1 MRKIVLLLLASIGI
15 AVQAFA
21 ASLPSSGF
29 YRIRSFNSQ
38 RYVTMIDDY
47 GELDITGK
55 KADLGALRT
64 FPNFE
69 RQVSNFGSVIYMK
82 YESDDHFDL
91 QGQGTGA
98 RAIVGYPLQVKA
110 NNDGTF
116 WAFASKSGVSL
127 YLYETLDDFSPSPAF
142 GEFGKLE
149 TRDLKATNKSFKFE
163 ILPLNSASAD
173 NYFGIK
179 ADINVG
185 NAWYKALYSGF
196 AFTCTSPGMNVYYV
210 TKVDNSRGLAVYS
223 EITGTVPEATPVFVK
238 CSSNQPTA
246 NRLDFNIQSP
256 AAVTGNQL
264 SGVYFCNTP
273 NEAASPKHQ
282 NFVAYD
288 PSTMRVLGKTASGA
302 LGFVKA
308 PDSSLFVEGGK
319 KYIPAN
325 TAYLVVSADAPAEL
339 KLVTQEEY
347 DKVQEVTITAV
358 NCTRVY
364 GDANPTFTYTS
375 SGTFTGTPELT
386 CTATATSPVGTYP
399 ITVSQGSVSG
409 VTVNG
414 VAGTLTITAAP
425 LTVTAKSY
433 TITEIDALP
442 TFEAT
447 YSGWK
452 NQETEAVLTKK
463 PTLTCNVPAAKTPGT
478 YTITPAGAEA
488 QNYTF
493 KYVNGSLT
501 VTEIPTITIKAKAA
515 TMVYG
520 DKVPALEYTV
530 EGGTVTGQPVLKC
543 AATSASNAGQY
554 DITIEKGTIDYP
566 RLKLEGAKLT
576 VTKAP
581 LTVTAKSYTITETD
595 ALPTFEATYSGWKN
609 QDTEAVLTKK
619 PTLTCDVP
627 AAKTPGTYTI
637 TPAGADAVN
646 YSFTYVNG
654 TLTVTPVA
662 TITVKAKAA
671 TMVYGDAVPTL
682 EYTIEGGTVTGQP
695 VLKCTATSTSN
706 VGQYD
711 ITVEKGTI
719 DYPHLKLEGATLTI
733 TRAPLTVTAKSYSIV
748 ETDALPT
755 FEATY
760 SGWKNQDTEA
770 VLTKK
775 PTLTCNVPAAKTPG
789 TYTITPAG
797 ADAVNYSFTYANGT
811 LTVAEAPTITVKAK
825 AATMVYGGAVPA
837 FEYTVEGGTVTGQPV
852 LKCTATSASNV
863 GQYDITVEKGT
874 INYPRL
880 KLEGA
885 KLTVTK
891 APLTVTAKSYTIVE
905 TAQLPVFEATYSGW
919 KNQDSEAVLTKKPSF
934 ACDVPDAHTPGTYDI
949 IPSGA
954 DAQNYEIGYVNGTLT
969 ITEAGT
975 IVVTAKDVTMVY
987 GDAVPE
993 TFEYTVEGG
1002 TLEGEPV
1009 LTCEVTSASN
1019 AGEYVIAIEKGSIDY
1034 PRLRLVP
1041 GTFTVAKAPLTVT
1054 ALDVTVVEN
1063 EELPAFQAE
1072 YSGWKN
1078 QDTEAV
1084 LTKHPSFTCDA
1095 PAELTPGTY
1104 TITPDGAEA
1113 LNYVFTYVSGTLT
1126 VTPKP
1131 VVIITLDDMANVNTS
1146 SYQVKDDG
1154 TVALVGD
1161 EPDHAGAT
1169 VTTLEIPESV
1179 TADDGTVYAVTE
1191 IAAGALKDMSTL
1203 LSVIIPETVSTIGA
1217 DAFAGCTRLDQ
1228 IIIHVTEPIDLT
1240 QVAPA
1245 RGQNEPAAAVD
1256 DDPVFSGVNKNTCV
1270 LYVPDGTKE
1279 AYESAPVW
1287 GTFKHIIEMRFQGI
1301 DSVAA
1306 QAAAQGQVYTLN
1318 GQKVSGQTLTKG
1330 VYIIN
1335 GRKVVV
1341 K

>member
-116 WAFASKSGVSL
+116 WAYASKSGVSL

-223 EITGTVPEATPVFVK
+223 EITGTVPEGTPVFVK

-308 PDSSLFVEGGK
+308 PDSSLFVESGK

-347 DKVQEVTITAV
+347 DKAQEVTITAV

-409 VTVNG
+409 VTVKG
-414 VAGTLTITAAP
+414 VAGTLTITA
-425 LTVTAKSY
+425 
-433 TITEIDALP
+433 
-442 TFEAT
+442 
-447 YSGWK
+447 
-452 NQETEAVLTKK
+452 
-463 PTLTCNVPAAKTPGT
+463 
-478 YTITPAGAEA
+478 
-488 QNYTF
+488 
-493 KYVNGSLT
+493 
-501 VTEIPTITIKAKAA
+501 
-515 TMVYG
+515 
-520 DKVPALEYTV
+520 
-530 EGGTVTGQPVLKC
+530 
-543 AATSASNAGQY
+543 
-554 DITIEKGTIDYP
+554 
-566 RLKLEGAKLT
+566 
-576 VTKAP
+576 AP

-609 QDTEAVLTKK
+609 QE
-619 PTLTCDVP
+619 
-627 AAKTPGTYTI
+627 
-637 TPAGADAVN
+637 
-646 YSFTYVNG
+646 
-654 TLTVTPVA
+654 
-662 TITVKAKAA
+662 
-671 TMVYGDAVPTL
+671 
-682 EYTIEGGTVTGQP
+682 
-695 VLKCTATSTSN
+695 
-706 VGQYD
+706 
-711 ITVEKGTI
+711 
-719 DYPHLKLEGATLTI
+719 
-733 TRAPLTVTAKSYSIV
+733 
-748 ETDALPT
+748 
-755 FEATY
+755 
-760 SGWKNQDTEA
+760 TEA

-919 KNQDSEAVLTKKPSF
+919 KNQDTEAVLTKKPSY

-1191 IAAGALKDMSTL
+1191 IAAGALKDMTTL
-1203 LSVIIPETVSTIGA
+1203 LTVIIPETVSTIGA

-1287 GTFKHIIEMRFQGI
+1287 RTFKHIIEMRFQGI

-1330 VYIIN
+1330 IYIIN